1 MIGHGLLPWLM
12 ELVDGETRELIL
24 LSLVIKSLRSK
35 IKRVIDEF
43 DSNVKRREKIS
54 PK

>member
-12 ELVDGETRELIL
+12 VWVDGETRELIPL
-24 LSLVIKSLRSK
+24 NLVIKSLKSK
-35 IKRVIDEF
+35 IKRVVDEF